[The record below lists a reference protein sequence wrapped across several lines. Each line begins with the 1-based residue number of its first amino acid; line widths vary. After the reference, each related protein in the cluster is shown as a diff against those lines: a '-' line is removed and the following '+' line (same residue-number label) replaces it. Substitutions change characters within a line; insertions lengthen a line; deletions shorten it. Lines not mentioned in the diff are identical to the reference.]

1 MAARDQVCY
10 SLERANYFKRYSF
23 VLIAKSS
30 NGSSKAPPKYLLLM
44 DYL

>member
-1 MAARDQVCY
+1 MAARDQACF
-10 SLERANYFKRYSF
+10 SLERANYFKRYPF
-23 VLIAKSS
+23 VLIAMLS